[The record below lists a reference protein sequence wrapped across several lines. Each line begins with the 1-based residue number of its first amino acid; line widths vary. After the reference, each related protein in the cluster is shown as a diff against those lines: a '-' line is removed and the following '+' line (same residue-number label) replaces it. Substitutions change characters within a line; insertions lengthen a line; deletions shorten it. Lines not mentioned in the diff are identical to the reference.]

1 MLDDAKR
8 PSLLPWVMV
17 LPFPTMAIERVQK
30 ILAKAGIASRRKAE
44 EMIQEGLVTING
56 KVAQIGDKADL
67 NEDSIKVGGK
77 LLQGAEAPVYM
88 AFYKPKGV
96 ISMLADPEGRATL
109 KDFLTKVK
117 TRVYPI
123 GRLDFNSEGLI
134 ILTNDGE
141 FTEALQK
148 RDDIA
153 RVYHVKVK
161 GHPEASRLND
171 LGRGAKVGEKTIK
184 PHSVRLVEELDAK
197 SKIEVVILGSGAVD
211 VKGLCET
218 KGFLVEKVVRT
229 AIGHLTLKGLAPG
242 EFRYLKP
249 SQAKSILDQPELG
262 MRKIAEDAAR
272 GPTPREAAEETEG
285 FEGEDYS
292 RPVRGPKGGRTP
304 RFGGG
309 KKFADRDAPKRVVFG
324 RGAAD
329 LDPAAKAET
338 SAIRVRRRGAAPAT
352 GGARSED
359 LPRDDRGGFERK
371 PRFGAGRPPRR
382 DDDREGGF
390 SDRKPRFGAGR
401 PPRRD
406 DDREGGFSE
415 RKPRF
420 GAGRPPRRD
429 NDREG
434 GSFERQGD
442 VFKPRFSR
450 DSGRD
455 SERSGGGFGRD
466 RGERPAR
473 KPFGSKPSF
482 GAGRD
487 RGEGGE
493 KPRFGGGGK
502 GGFKKGPRR

>member
-1 MLDDAKR
+1 
-8 PSLLPWVMV
+8 
-17 LPFPTMAIERVQK
+17 MAIERVQK

-67 NEDSIKVGGK
+67 NEDSIKVAGK

-153 RVYHVKVK
+153 RVYHIKVK

-272 GPTPREAAEETEG
+272 GPTPREAAEDQDG
-285 FEGEDYS
+285 FEDEDYS
-292 RPVRGPKGGRTP
+292 RPNRGPKGGRSP
-304 RFGGG
+304 RFGAS
-309 KKFADRDAPKRVVFG
+309 KKFSDSGAPKRVVFG

-329 LDPAAKAET
+329 LDPAAKSET
-338 SAIRVRRRGAAPAT
+338 SGIRVRRRGAAPAT
-352 GGARSED
+352 GGARSKD
-359 LPRDDRGGFERK
+359 LPRDDR
-371 PRFGAGRPPRR
+371 
-382 DDDREGGF
+382 GGF

-429 NDREG
+429 RDEDQG

-450 DSGRD
+450 DS
-455 SERSGGGFGRD
+455 ERSGGGGFGRD

-482 GAGRD
+482 GGGRDSSFD
-487 RGEGGE
+487 RGERSDRGGE
-493 KPRFGGGGK
+493 KPRFGGGAKRTGGGLGGSRGGKSFGGPRGGAGGGK
-502 GGFKKGPRR
+502 GGFKRGPRR